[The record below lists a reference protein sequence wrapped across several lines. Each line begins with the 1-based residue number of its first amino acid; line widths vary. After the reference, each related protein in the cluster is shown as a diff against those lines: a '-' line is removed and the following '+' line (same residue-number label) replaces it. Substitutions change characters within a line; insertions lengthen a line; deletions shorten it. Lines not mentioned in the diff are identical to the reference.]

1 MFWKFEVHSTSHVD
15 TLLEKEHVTL
25 AELLDEDD
33 VLQECKAQ
41 NRKLIEFL
49 TRTDIMQEMLSMVT
63 EEPEENVEE
72 KLRYKHPNM
81 ACELLSSDV
90 YQIVDKLADTE
101 SLSNQLWSFLD
112 KESPLNPLLASFF
125 SKVIS
130 MLISRRPEMVVDNI
144 KNKENCI
151 GIFLKHFGT
160 SAIMD
165 LLLRLVTCIE
175 VPELRNDFL
184 EWLTNQKLIQRLVDQ
199 VDPEEDD
206 NKHSNA
212 SQAIVDIIRLT
223 REHMSQLQESA
234 EVDPLLSTI
243 EKEET
248 VAELLEHMF
257 HEKKSESALTNGVTI
272 LLALLEFR
280 KSGPDGQEQMTQ
292 LDAERLAKGISGVLK
307 GLLPKLCQIHDILV
321 DPPKHPPMPTTTG
334 ELDPPF
340 GNSRLQVSKL
350 IASLLITNSPSINS
364 ELSRLGTMKV
374 LLDLFFQYL
383 WNNFL
388 HLEVEKCITTI
399 LSNSPVETD
408 GEKPQH
414 PLLVQLFT
422 DCRLVQRILDAWE
435 ENTQIQSQ
443 PGGNRRG
450 YMGHLTRIV
459 NVLVENNEKGNNS
472 EQIQQLIQEHVPED
486 YREKWNKFIV
496 NQLAET
502 NKRNTVDLVG
512 SHPLHSSSEDDDS
525 DFKGIQ
531 FGQETTMQQAFSDYQ
546 MQQMTSHFIDQ
557 FGFNDEE
564 FAEQDENVN
573 NPFDRIAEVKF
584 SIPANE
590 NNPNSALFD
599 ACCNEKIQ
607 EFNDSSDE
615 EDDMFEVREMR
626 YPSNVESRSSN
637 HIESRNAANDSDNST
652 DSEDETKDEGFET
665 PKVQRPN
672 DDHRMDVESTA
683 AWTANFGNAPP
694 ESSVAMDTTPVGWD
708 QPSSR
713 VEDTG
718 WANFDDFDRGFRSDS
733 ASQSAPRSSSPIA
746 MDSESADDA
755 TPEADRQ
762 AGVPYM
768 VTAGSPSETES
779 SSKET
784 TPRATSQDALPE
796 SEIVEP
802 MQVNEETSG
811 AEGQGT
817 QGIKLLDHMK
827 CSKPEDDQEISSECA
842 SPRTD
847 NVPTPVKLVGK
858 VVSNVESSA
867 VEADTKPDLGM
878 DLKEGIES
886 EKIPP
891 NNTTA
896 EQADQQ
902 NEGSPAPEAVQRVSE
917 NIGSLQDS
925 DDVRTEDCKNIE
937 IEKKE
942 DCTNVALQSPVLENE
957 KSSEKDASEDKDDDD
972 LNDNFDFLSSSGL
985 MKSPEQQVKTNAE
998 SVDVNDKVEQ
1008 ARLEAKQALESFV
1021 TETKQNGPI

>member
-49 TRTDIMQEMLSMVT
+49 TRTDIMQEMLTMVT
-63 EEPEENVEE
+63 EEPEEDVEE

-130 MLISRRPEMVVDNI
+130 ILITRRPETVVEKI

-151 GIFLKHFGT
+151 GVFLKHFGT

-334 ELDPPF
+334 QLDPPF

-350 IASLLITNSPSINS
+350 IASLLVTNSPLINS

-399 LSNSPVETD
+399 LSNNPVETD

-459 NVLVENNEKGNNS
+459 NALVENKEKGNNS
-472 EQIQQLIQEHVPED
+472 EQIQQLIQEQVPEE
-486 YREKWNKFIV
+486 YREKWDNFIA
-496 NQLAET
+496 NQLADT

-525 DFKGIQ
+525 DFKDIH

-626 YPSNVESRSSN
+626 YPANVDSRESDAAL
-637 HIESRNAANDSDNST
+637 RNIGNDSDNST
-652 DSEDETKDEGFET
+652 DSEDETKEEGFDA
-665 PKVQRPN
+665 PKTIRQSEE
-672 DDHRMDVESTA
+672 HRMDIESTA
-683 AWTANFGNAPP
+683 GWTANFNSA
-694 ESSVAMDTTPVGWD
+694 ESAVAMDTTPVGWND
-708 QPSSR
+708 PTSTT
-713 VEDTG
+713 EDTG
-718 WANFDDFDRGFRSDS
+718 WANFADFDRGFRSDS
-733 ASQSAPRSSSPIA
+733 VGQSAPRSSSPVA

-768 VTAGSPSETES
+768 VTEGSPPETEEP
-779 SSKET
+779 SKG
-784 TPRATSQDALPE
+784 TPSPSAAPQDALPE
-796 SEIVEP
+796 SESVEP
-802 MQVNEETSG
+802 MQVNEEVTG
-811 AEGQGT
+811 AAEGQEM
-817 QGIKLLDHMK
+817 QEMKLVDDLK
-827 CSKPEDDQEISSECA
+827 NSKPEDDQEVSSPEPRDNIA
-842 SPRTD
+842 SPSAK
-847 NVPTPVKLVGK
+847 VVGK
-858 VVSNVESSA
+858 VVSNVQCAA
-867 VEADTKPDLGM
+867 VEADTKPDNEM
-878 DLKEGIES
+878 DTEEEIES
-886 EKIPP
+886 GKTPP
-891 NNTTA
+891 IANA
-896 EQADQQ
+896 ELNDQQ
-902 NEGSPAPEAVQRVSE
+902 NDKLSSSPEAVTE
-917 NIGSLQDS
+917 NLENLQDEI
-925 DDVRTEDCKNIE
+925 RTESDSKDIE
-937 IEKKE
+937 IETKDEVCVDVNDELK
-942 DCTNVALQSPVLENE
+942 SPIIENE
-957 KSSEKDASEDKDDDD
+957 KCKENLDPAEEKDDDD
-972 LNDNFDFLSSSGL
+972 LNDNFDFLATSGL
-985 MKSPEQQVKTNAE
+985 MKSPEQVKTNADSLDNE
-998 SVDVNDKVEQ
+998 KLEK
-1008 ARLEAKQALESFV
+1008 ARAEARQALETFA